1 MQMKSMK
8 IVNVVNFPFP
18 TNPGE
23 EQLKRAEER
32 LSALGALQYD
42 KVSGETKEGE
52 GEGGMEGNRMGKN
65 AGGERERSCDDVRR
79 EEVRNRRQ
87 ERREAERE
95 RHK

>member
-42 KVSGETKEGE
+42 KVSRETKEG
-52 GEGGMEGNRMGKN
+52 
-65 AGGERERSCDDVRR
+65 
-79 EEVRNRRQ
+79 
-87 ERREAERE
+87 
-95 RHK
+95 

>member
-42 KVSGETKEGE
+42 KVSGETKEG
-52 GEGGMEGNRMGKN
+52 
-65 AGGERERSCDDVRR
+65 
-79 EEVRNRRQ
+79 
-87 ERREAERE
+87 
-95 RHK
+95 